1 MLELKPHTEGVLLP
15 VKAAPASRQNGI
27 QGVHAG
33 HLKVAVTA
41 APEKGKANKALAQ
54 VLAKQLGLRKSDV
67 QLVQGETSSQKQF
80 LIRGLSVE
88 ELQAKLQPLLGDS
101 DPD

>member
-1 MLELKPHTEGVLLP
+1 MIDLRPHSEGVLLP
-15 VKAAPASRQNGI
+15 VKASPAARQNGI

-41 APEKGKANKALAQ
+41 APEKGKANKAL
-54 VLAKQLGLRKSDV
+54 VEVIAKQLGLRKSDV
-67 QLVQGETSSQKQF
+67 QLMQGETASQKQF

-88 ELQAKLQPLLGDS
+88 ELQARLQPLLGENE
-101 DPD
+101 PG